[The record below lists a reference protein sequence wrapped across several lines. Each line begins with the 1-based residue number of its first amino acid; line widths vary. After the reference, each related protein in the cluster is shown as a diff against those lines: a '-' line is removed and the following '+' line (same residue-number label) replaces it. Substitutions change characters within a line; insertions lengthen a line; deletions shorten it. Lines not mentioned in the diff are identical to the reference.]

1 MIITFYVIGYFKQLA
16 ADVDNTVSVTE
27 SDLARDDSDPLV
39 VMDYSTEV
47 IRPGRG
53 GSAKRDW
60 MKQLS
65 ERVNEWEDELPH
77 PDRQADRHQDEAVTS
92 FVGDDDEDAADR
104 QELERRVSDTEIRE
118 KIEDSMSDKIRD
130 WRNMTAESVTGQ
142 VDEWQSLGNFNVPQ
156 QTNKRPVQD
165 DIADEDLPVEK
176 RRSNKPLKQ
185 CELSLCD
192 HMHFIN

>member
-1 MIITFYVIGYFKQLA
+1 M
-16 ADVDNTVSVTE
+16 
-27 SDLARDDSDPLV
+27 
-39 VMDYSTEV
+39 
-47 IRPGRG
+47 
-53 GSAKRDW
+53 
-60 MKQLS
+60 
-65 ERVNEWEDELPH
+65 
-77 PDRQADRHQDEAVTS
+77 AVTS

-156 QTNKRPVQD
+156 QANKRPVQD
-165 DIADEDLPVEK
+165 DIVDEDLPVEK

-185 CELSLCD
+185 CE
-192 HMHFIN
+192 